1 MSALTLTGIRET
13 SVSIS
18 PKAEEAKQAALADV
32 RDITTVDDEFAMACA
47 TDALRNLK
55 QLTKDVEDARK
66 AVKAP
71 VLDLGRTIDGLAK
84 NFLADVEKEASRV
97 NKLLNAYAA
106 EQRRIQMEAERKRQ
120 EEERRQREAAEKAE
134 RERMAAEAA
143 ARRAEE
149 ERQAAFDDQE
159 EAQAKA
165 QADKAAQE
173 AAEAARKAEVAR
185 FQAEVARFQAEVARQ
200 HMTPSFEKPKGMAIK
215 TVKRFEV
222 TDIRALYAARPD
234 LVRLEANAS
243 AINAALRDGMTECPG
258 LKITEETTAEVRR

>member
-18 PKAEEAKQAALADV
+18 PKAEDTKQAALAEA
-32 RDITTVDDEFAMACA
+32 RDITTVNDEFAMACA

-55 QLTKDVEDARK
+55 QLTKEVEDARK

-84 NFLADVEKEASRV
+84 EFLAEVEQESIRV

-134 RERMAAEAA
+134 RERLAAEAA
-143 ARRAEE
+143 ARKAEE
-149 ERQAAFDDQE
+149 DRQAAFDEHE
-159 EAQAKA
+159 ESQAKA
-165 QADKAAQE
+165 QAAKATQE
-173 AAEAARKAEVAR
+173 AAEAAR
-185 FQAEVARFQAEVARQ
+185 QAEEARKAQEAARQ
-200 HMTPSFEKPKGMAIK
+200 QIAPSFEKPKGMAIK
-215 TVKRFEV
+215 TVKRFEL
-222 TDIRALYAARPD
+222 TDIHALYAARPD
-234 LVRLEANAS
+234 LVRMEVNAS
-243 AINAALRDGMTECPG
+243 AINAALRNGMTECSG
-258 LKITEETTAEVRR
+258 LIITEETITEVRK